1 MARRL
6 WRMARRPATGG
17 AESAVGAALRHRRG
31 AAPAGRYGE
40 PREVAARAAFLLS
53 DEASFTTGA
62 AYPID
67 GGAKAR

>member
-1 MARRL
+1 MWRIAGRPVTG
-6 WRMARRPATGG
+6 RMA
-17 AESAVGAALRHRRG
+17 SAVGVARRHRRG

-53 DEASFTTGA
+53 DEASFATGA